1 MQAITA
7 KALVNDDRTLTVQL
21 PAEIQSGEYEIV
33 LVLSNSDSSG
43 TASVSEPT
51 AEKNQNQL
59 NEAWEA
65 WVKEGEDLT
74 TSPTPVTSEYQ
85 QSLIEKYRDQGLEL

>member
-7 KALVNDDRTLTVQL
+7 KASVNDDRTLTVQL
-21 PAEIQSGEYEIV
+21 PAEIQPGEYEIV

-43 TASVSEPT
+43 KELVSEPK
-51 AEKNQNQL
+51 AEEKQKQL

-65 WVKEGEDLT
+65 WVKEGEDLMI
-74 TSPTPVTSEYQ
+74 SPTSVTSEYQ
-85 QSLIEKYRDQGLEL
+85 QAVIEKYRDQGLEL

>member
-21 PAEIQSGEYEIV
+21 PVEIQSGEYEIV

-43 TASVSEPT
+43 AASVPEPT
-51 AEKNQNQL
+51 AEENQDQL

-74 TSPTPVTSEYQ
+74 ISPTSVTSEYQ
-85 QSLIEKYRDQGLEL
+85 QALIEKYRDQGLEL